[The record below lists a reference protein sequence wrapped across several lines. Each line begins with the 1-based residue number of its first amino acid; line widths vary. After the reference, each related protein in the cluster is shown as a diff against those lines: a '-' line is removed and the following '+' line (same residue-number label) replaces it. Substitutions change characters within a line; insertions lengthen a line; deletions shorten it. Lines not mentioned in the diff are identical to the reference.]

1 MIYLEKLSLNSMNLG
16 DTIKQFRKITYLI
29 MSTDLVVYLPL
40 LSLYYLIYI
49 KSQRKMSLVQ

>member
-1 MIYLEKLSLNSMNLG
+1 MNLG